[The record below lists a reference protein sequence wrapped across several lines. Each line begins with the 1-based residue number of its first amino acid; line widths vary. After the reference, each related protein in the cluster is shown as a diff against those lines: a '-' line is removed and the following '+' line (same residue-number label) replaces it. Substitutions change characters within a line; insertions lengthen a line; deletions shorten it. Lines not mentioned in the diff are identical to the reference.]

1 MASSGWM
8 NLSSGSDLKI
18 FVCSKKCCTW
28 LCRVQGNVCMAME
41 DQRANQGSIITV
53 IEVTALEYLIR
64 GNN

>member
-1 MASSGWM
+1 M
-8 NLSSGSDLKI
+8 
-18 FVCSKKCCTW
+18 
-28 LCRVQGNVCMAME
+28 QGNVCVAME